1 VKASKGKTRRASK
14 VTKKTQA
21 DVTIPPPQQRES
33 GDRVAVMMAAC
44 ERTLSMQS
52 LIGQNAVVEAGAM
65 IVRALLDL
73 EAYEAAYSRKGEA
86 ADKADLRRLS
96 VDSFLLGYKL
106 GSALAQFN
114 RVKGSRDGV
123 GKKSLLKDERH
134 RRAIA
139 AFDAT
144 DPTLNKTE
152 RIRLACAATGIC
164 RSTLYTALKS
174 RR

>member
-14 VTKKTQA
+14 VKKKAQVEVA
-21 DVTIPPPQQRES
+21 IPPSQQRES

-52 LIGQNAVVEAGAM
+52 LIGQNAVIEAGAM
-65 IVRALLDL
+65 IVRALPDL
-73 EAYEAAYSRKGEA
+73 EAYEAAYSEKGAA

-96 VDSFLLGYKL
+96 VDSFVLGYKL
-106 GSALAQFN
+106 GSALAQFD
-114 RVKGSRDGV
+114 RVNGARAGVVKKG
-123 GKKSLLKDERH
+123 LLKDERH

-144 DPTLNKTE
+144 DPTLNETE
-152 RIRLACAATGIC
+152 RVRLACAASGIG
-164 RSTLYTALKS
+164 RSTLYTAIKS